1 MDFLERARRGVMTSE
16 TDEDIGEFIEAM
28 ERAHGLCERFN
39 VPCTPWSERKA
50 ILEEL
55 FGQELD
61 SNTVINPTFWCD
73 IGTNI
78 SLGRHVHINFDC
90 VILDSAEVEIGDYVL
105 IAPKVCIATP
115 GHGFA
120 PELRRAIATR
130 AEKIT
135 IGDDVWIGAGA
146 LILPG
151 VTIGEGAIIGA
162 GAVVTKDVPAGETYA
177 GVPARDIKAI

>member
-61 SNTVINPTFWCD
+61 SDTVINPTFWCD

-115 GHGFA
+115 
-120 PELRRAIATR
+120 TR

-135 IGDDVWIGAGA
+135 IGDDVWICAGA

-151 VTIGEGAIIGA
+151 VTIGEGVIIGA